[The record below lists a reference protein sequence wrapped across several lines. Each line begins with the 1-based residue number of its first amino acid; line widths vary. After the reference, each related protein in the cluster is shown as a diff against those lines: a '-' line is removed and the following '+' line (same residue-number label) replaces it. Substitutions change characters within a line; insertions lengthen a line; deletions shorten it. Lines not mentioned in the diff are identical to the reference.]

1 MSAQPGDWPD
11 RLFETLKRGG
21 IRQVAY
27 VPDAGHA
34 RLIDRCRADDEIRD
48 VALTTEEEGVALAA
62 GAWLGGD
69 RAALLMQS
77 SGVGN
82 CINML
87 SLARACRFPLLML
100 ITMRGEWEEFN
111 PWQVPMGSITD
122 PVLKLCEAEIFRVIE
137 PSEVAGIAQR
147 AIQHV
152 FGARANSRSDS
163 VATIDRQESVDQMTL
178 ERRAAMA
185 TLLAERGDDLLVVP
199 GLGSTT
205 WDAAAAGDDDR
216 NFYLWGAMGGAAMI
230 GLGLAIAQPS
240 RRVAVITGDGEML
253 MGLGSLS
260 PP

>member
-82 CINML
+82 CIKML
-87 SLARACRFPLLML
+87 SRARAGRFTRQIL

-122 PVLKLCEAEIFRVIE
+122 PVLELCEAEIFRVLE

-147 AIQHV
+147 AVQYV
-152 FGARANSRSDS
+152 FG
-163 VATIDRQESVDQMTL
+163 QE
-178 ERRAAMA
+178 R
-185 TLLAERGDDLLVVP
+185 
-199 GLGSTT
+199 
-205 WDAAAAGDDDR
+205 
-216 NFYLWGAMGGAAMI
+216 
-230 GLGLAIAQPS
+230 IA
-240 RRVAVITGDGEML
+240 AVI
-253 MGLGSLS
+253 LS
-260 PP
+260 QQLIGKKVWTK